1 MRLALSTAFIAA
13 SILLVVRAAVTG
25 EPELISVY
33 PFGGQQGAEFQ
44 TTVRGRSLDR
54 VSAIW
59 FDCDQLSATIIGVE
73 NDKSRGPAPAA
84 TKKKKKSSSST
95 APPQLLILA
104 VKVAPGA
111 EPGVHYMRVLT
122 PRGISNPLPLRVH
135 TEPAISEDTGRH
147 DLPEAAQKIP
157 SFPVIMNG
165 KIAATGEVDYY
176 SFEVQQGETLR
187 FDALSAGGALDP
199 GLTLFEPT
207 GSWFRPDRLTEL
219 AFNDEEVSYPGFPV
233 NAAITYKF
241 PRKGR
246 YLVRVNGFLGESGSD
261 YSYQLSIRRASTD
274 QAQADL
280 MRPAHLPSSTAA
292 VVWEERSWKRELG
305 PDRLKVLSSRAGE
318 SSVAKDVPIV
328 RLDGPDNKGS
338 VGPVPVT
345 IPALLEGTIEHPADI
360 DRVKFKVKAGDRI
373 AIEVETVRKTV
384 PQFNPFL
391 RIVSTGGDEAF
402 TNVHS
407 TVNTC
412 GDLILKQVQPKT
424 IYSFP
429 RDSEYIL
436 EIRDITHLY
445 GDESFAYRVMLRKQ
459 VPHMGEIRV
468 SEEQINL
475 MAGEATK
482 VSVDTD
488 QEEGFDGQI
497 ALTVEGLPTGVRAVT
512 GTELQAHVPPAYNPG
527 KVERFRPETQRA
539 TFLFVT
545 DRGAAP
551 TSKPVEAS
559 IIAQPV
565 MKGKLGHPVVV
576 KKVLFTVVQ
585 SGLPG
590 QKDRTEIKTPEI
602 AE

>member
-13 SILLVVRAAVTG
+13 SLWLVVRAAVTG

-33 PFGGQQGAEFQ
+33 PFGGQQGVEFQ
-44 TTVRGRSLDR
+44 TMVRGRSLDH

-59 FDCDQLSATIIGVE
+59 FDCDQISATIVGVE
-73 NDKSRGPAPAA
+73 NDKSGAPVAA
-84 TKKKKKSSSST
+84 APKKKKKSSSST
-95 APPQLLILA
+95 EPLQLLTLA
-104 VKVAPGA
+104 VNVNQGA

-122 PRGISNPLPLRVH
+122 PRGVSNPLPLRIH
-135 TEPAISEDTGRH
+135 KEFAILEEAGRH

-157 SFPVIMNG
+157 AFPVVISG

-176 SFEVQQGETLR
+176 SFQVQQGETLR

-207 GSWFRPDRLTEL
+207 GSWFRADRLTEL

-241 PRKGR
+241 SRAGR
-246 YLVRVNGFLGESGSD
+246 YFVRVNGFLGESGSD
-261 YSYQLSIRRASTD
+261 YSYQLSIRRASPN
-274 QAQADL
+274 QAQADP
-280 MRPAHLPSSTAA
+280 MQPAHLSSSAA
-292 VVWEERSWKRELG
+292 AEWEERSWKRELG
-305 PDRLKVLSSRAGE
+305 PDRLKVLSSRGGE
-318 SSVAKDVPIV
+318 SAAIPDVPIV
-328 RLDGPDNKGS
+328 RLDGQGNKGS
-338 VGPVPVT
+338 ADPVPIT
-345 IPALLEGTIEHPADI
+345 IPALLEGTIERPADI
-360 DRVKFKVKAGDRI
+360 DRVKFKVKAGDRV
-373 AIEVETVRKTV
+373 AIEVETLRKTI

-412 GDLILKQVQPKT
+412 GDLILKQIQPKT

-429 RDSEYIL
+429 RESEYIL

-445 GDESFAYRVMLRKQ
+445 GDESFAYRVMLRQQ

-468 SEEQINL
+468 SEQQINL

-497 ALTVEGLPTGVRAVT
+497 ALTVEGLPEGVRAVT
-512 GTELQAHVPPAYNPG
+512 ATELQPHVPPAYNPG
-527 KVERFRPETQRA
+527 KVERFKPESQKA

-545 DRGAAP
+545 DPGAAP

-559 IIAQPV
+559 IVAQPV
-565 MKGKLGHPVVV
+565 VKGRLGHPVVV
-576 KKVLFTVVQ
+576 KKILFTVAP

-590 QKDRTEIKTPEI
+590 QKG
-602 AE
+602 